1 MAENKLSDVQLRALT
16 RKVIEKPFDVADGG
30 SLSVRVTPSRRKILD
45 GEKRPANNI
54 QWLFR
59 YKNKHKSANTLT
71 LVLGKYPAL
80 SLAEARVKRDQC
92 KRWLAHNLDPKDQF
106 DQESAK
112 TMKPV
117 TIREALER
125 WINEYAA
132 ENRVNFERHRRQ
144 FERHIYPFI
153 GELPLEQCSKARW
166 METFSRIKKVAPV
179 ASGYILGNCKQALIH
194 NRRLHDVY
202 SDALEDIKVTDVGR
216 KQAKRDRVLT
226 SEELSGLWNAL
237 KSEYA
242 FLPYYTALL
251 KLLIVF
257 GARTQEIRLSTW
269 SEWNVKEWIWT
280 VPREHSKGGEKI
292 IRPVPESIQ
301 PFILQ
306 LRQNH
311 LDSGMLLGEMKKP
324 EAVSQWGRI
333 LYSRLEHSTPW
344 TLHDLRRTFATS
356 LNNLGIAPHVVEQ
369 LLGHSMPGVMAV
381 YNRSQYI
388 PEKRLALDKWIKYLE
403 KINPLKSDN

>member
-1 MAENKLSDVQLRALT
+1 
-16 RKVIEKPFDVADGG
+16 
-30 SLSVRVTPSRRKILD
+30 
-45 GEKRPANNI
+45 
-54 QWLFR
+54 
-59 YKNKHKSANTLT
+59 
-71 LVLGKYPAL
+71 
-80 SLAEARVKRDQC
+80 
-92 KRWLAHNLDPKDQF
+92 
-106 DQESAK
+106 
-112 TMKPV
+112 
-117 TIREALER
+117 
-125 WINEYAA
+125 
-132 ENRVNFERHRRQ
+132 
-144 FERHIYPFI
+144 
-153 GELPLEQCSKARW
+153 
-166 METFSRIKKVAPV
+166 
-179 ASGYILGNCKQALIH
+179 CKQALIH

-202 SDALEDIKVTDVGR
+202 SDVLEDIKVTDVGR

-306 LRQNH
+306 LRQNN

-333 LYSRLEHSTPW
+333 LYSRLGHSTPW

-403 KINPLKSDN
+403 KINLLKSDN

>member
-179 ASGYILGNCKQALIH
+179 AS
-194 NRRLHDVY
+194 LH
-202 SDALEDIKVTDVGR
+202 
-216 KQAKRDRVLT
+216 
-226 SEELSGLWNAL
+226 
-237 KSEYA
+237 
-242 FLPYYTALL
+242 
-251 KLLIVF
+251 
-257 GARTQEIRLSTW
+257 IR
-269 SEWNVKEWIWT
+269 
-280 VPREHSKGGEKI
+280 
-292 IRPVPESIQ
+292 
-301 PFILQ
+301 
-306 LRQNH
+306 
-311 LDSGMLLGEMKKP
+311 
-324 EAVSQWGRI
+324 
-333 LYSRLEHSTPW
+333 
-344 TLHDLRRTFATS
+344 
-356 LNNLGIAPHVVEQ
+356 
-369 LLGHSMPGVMAV
+369 
-381 YNRSQYI
+381 
-388 PEKRLALDKWIKYLE
+388 
-403 KINPLKSDN
+403 

>member
-16 RKVIEKPFDVADGG
+16 RKVIVKPFDVADGG
-30 SLSVRVTPSRRKILD
+30 SLSIRVTPSRRKVID

-71 LVLGKYPAL
+71 LVLGKYPAI
-80 SLAEARVKRDQC
+80 SLADARRKRDQC

-106 DQESAK
+106 EQDSAK

-117 TIREALER
+117 TVREAMER
-125 WINEYAA
+125 WIDEYAA

-144 FERHIYPFI
+144 FERHIYPYI
-153 GELPLEQCSKARW
+153 GDLPLEQCSKARW
-166 METFSRIKKVAPV
+166 METFNRIKKVAPV

-202 SDALEDIKVTDVGR
+202 SNALEDIKVTDVGR

-226 SEELSGLWNAL
+226 SDELLDLWSAL
-237 KSEYA
+237 QNECT
-242 FLPYYTALL
+242 FLPYYTALI

-269 SEWNVKEWIWT
+269 SEWNIKEWIWT
-280 VPREHSKGGEKI
+280 VPKEHSKGGAKI
-292 IRPVPESIQ
+292 IRPVPETIQ

-311 LDSGMLLGEMKKP
+311 LNSGLLLGEMKKP
-324 EAVSQWGRI
+324 EAVSQWGRNI
-333 LYSRLEHSTPW
+333 YSRLEHSTSW
-344 TLHDLRRTFATS
+344 TLHDLRRTFATG
-356 LNNLGIAPHVVEQ
+356 LNSMGVAPHVVEQ

-381 YNRSQYI
+381 YNHSQYI
-388 PEKRLALDKWIKYLE
+388 REKRAALEQWAKYLE
-403 KINPLKSDN
+403 KIKALKTTN